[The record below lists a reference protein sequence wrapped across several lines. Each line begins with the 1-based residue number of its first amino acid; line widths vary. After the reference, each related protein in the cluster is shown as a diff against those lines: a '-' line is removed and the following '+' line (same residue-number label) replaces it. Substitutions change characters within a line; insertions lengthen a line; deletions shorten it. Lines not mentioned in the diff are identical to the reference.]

1 MTDETNPPEDR
12 PTPLPGLA
20 ALGCLVTGAAALIT
34 GLAAAIDK
42 EHYTGAGLCLLS
54 SACAFGFLANALF
67 RK

>member
-1 MTDETNPPEDR
+1 MTDRTDPPQHK

-20 ALGCLVTGAAALIT
+20 ALGCLVTGAGSLFL
-34 GLAAAIDK
+34 GLAAVLDK
-42 EHYTGAGLCLLS
+42 NDFIAAGLCLLA